1 MKDRVERNQS
11 YINSQKVGVV
21 QYTNTRKLVLGS
33 VLAAIAALFQS
44 AGVFVGIGYAFSIL
58 ATLPIV
64 LSAMISLRIGI
75 MSYIITILLLTILQ
89 PSELF
94 VFPFTTGLLGITLGA
109 AFKWWNN
116 WMMVSLAGG
125 IGLTLGI
132 MILLYG
138 LQFPVLG
145 PSVSHTFDFKI
156 GALILLFSLF
166 YSSIWTGLS
175 KKVYKLLF
183 REKVISNC

>member
-1 MKDRVERNQS
+1 MKEHLEHNQT
-11 YINSQKVGVV
+11 YKNSQRIAVV
-21 QYTNTRKLVLGS
+21 HYTNTRKLVIGS
-33 VLAAIAALFQS
+33 VLAAIAAVFQS

-64 LSAMISLRIGI
+64 LSGMISLRIGM
-75 MSYIITILLLTILQ
+75 MSYVITIFLLAILQ

-109 AFKWWNN
+109 AFKLWNH
-116 WMMVSLAGG
+116 WMMISLVGG
-125 IGLTLGI
+125 IGLTGGI
-132 MILLYG
+132 MILLYS

-145 PSVSHTFDFKI
+145 PTVSQTFDFKI
-156 GALILLFSLF
+156 ATGILLFSCL

-183 REKVISNC
+183 R

>member
-1 MKDRVERNQS
+1 MKNHLERNHS
-11 YINSQKVGVV
+11 YINSRKVGAVPF
-21 QYTNTRKLVLGS
+21 TNTKKLVVGS
-33 VLAAIAALFQS
+33 VLAAIAALLQS
-44 AGVFVGIGYAFSIL
+44 AGVFVWIFSIL

-75 MSYIITILLLTILQ
+75 LSYTITILLLTILQ

-94 VFPFTTGLLGITLGA
+94 VFPFTTGLLGIMLGA

-116 WMMVSLAGG
+116 WMMISLVGG
-125 IGLTLGI
+125 IVLTLGI

-138 LQFPVLG
+138 LHFPVLG

-156 GALILLFSLF
+156 AALILLFSLF
-166 YSSIWTGLS
+166 YSLIWTGLS
-175 KKVYKLLF
+175 KKVFKLLF
-183 REKVISNC
+183 REKGVHNR

>member
-1 MKDRVERNQS
+1 MKERLEHNQS
-11 YINSQKVGVV
+11 YVNSQKAAAV

-33 VLAAIAALFQS
+33 VLAAIAAVLQS
-44 AGVFVGIGYAFSIL
+44 AGVFVGFGYAFSIL

-75 MSYIITILLLTILQ
+75 MSYVITILLLAILQ

-109 AFKWWNN
+109 AFKWRNHWV
-116 WMMVSLAGG
+116 MISFVGG
-125 IGLTLGI
+125 IGLTVGI

-156 GALILLFSLF
+156 AAVILLFSCI

-183 REKVISNC
+183 R